1 MTSREEDRLFGERPG
16 PVYDNAWRLLFDGS
30 AAAVAAFVTGE
41 PFSSFGDAKFVP
53 TDLPGATVSA
63 DALIEVEGRRLHVEL
78 QLRAEA
84 ARFEPR
90 LVAYWARLNAMGEVP
105 FEQHVIVMNSD
116 GGRLSGLYRKG
127 RLRLEYFVHHLW
139 DLPVEGFLAHESLF
153 PLAVLARA
161 RNLAER
167 GAVLQA
173 VIEKAESAVGSGGDG
188 SALGYTAFDAV
199 RTIEIAVTLAS
210 IYLSGSTINAILERN
225 KNMTVLLEEFPW
237 SQFCKEEGRQEGRQ
251 EGKEEG
257 RIEALLAFA
266 QARHGDLND
275 RLAVA
280 LVGSHRGLKDLT
292 DLILTAASQTE
303 LEHLLEN

>member
-1 MTSREEDRLFGERPG
+1 MQ
-16 PVYDNAWRLLFDGS
+16 W
-30 AAAVAAFVTGE
+30 
-41 PFSSFGDAKFVP
+41 
-53 TDLPGATVSA
+53 
-63 DALIEVEGRRLHVEL
+63 
-78 QLRAEA
+78 
-84 ARFEPR
+84 ARF
-90 LVAYWARLNAMGEVP
+90 LL
-105 FEQHVIVMNSD
+105 QHVIVMNSD

-127 RLRLEYFVHHLW
+127 RLQLEYFVHHLW

-161 RNLAER
+161 QNLAER
-167 GAVLQA
+167 GLVLQA
-173 VIEKAESAVGSGGDG
+173 VIEKVESAVGSGGDG
-188 SALGYTAFDAV
+188 GALGYTAFDAV

-210 IYLSGSTINAILERN
+210 IYLSGSTIKAILERN

-237 SQFCKEEGRQEGRQ
+237 SQFCKEEGRV

-266 QARHGDLND
+266 QARHGELND

-292 DLILTAASQTE
+292 DMILRAASQTE
-303 LEHLLEN
+303 LEHLLET

>member
-16 PVYDNAWRLLFDGS
+16 PVYDNAWRLLFEGS

-127 RLRLEYFVHHLW
+127 RLQLEYFVHHLW

-167 GAVLQA
+167 GVVLQA
-173 VIEKAESAVGSGGDG
+173 VIEKAESAIGSDGD
-188 SALGYTAFDAV
+188 AYAAADAV

-210 IYLSGSTINAILERN
+210 IYLSGSTIKAILERN

-237 SQFCKEEGRQEGRQ
+237 SQFCKEEGRVEGRQ

-292 DLILTAASQTE
+292 DMILTAASQTE
-303 LEHLLEN
+303 LEHLLET